1 MIYRAVHLP
10 KPHNLEIPEHPHLM
24 YIVQILIMMTLLF
37 ILAVQG
43 QAAAEDQ
50 SLPQLAVAVAE
61 AHTVQVAKVII
72 AL

>member
-1 MIYRAVHLP
+1 
-10 KPHNLEIPEHPHLM
+10 
-24 YIVQILIMMTLLF
+24 MMTLLF

-61 AHTVQVAKVII
+61 AVAV
-72 AL
+72 AAAAVAVSS

>member
-1 MIYRAVHLP
+1 MMI
-10 KPHNLEIPEHPHLM
+10 
-24 YIVQILIMMTLLF
+24 LLF

-43 QAAAEDQ
+43 QAAAEEQ

-61 AHTVQVAKVII
+61 AHTVQVAKVTI

>member
-1 MIYRAVHLP
+1 
-10 KPHNLEIPEHPHLM
+10 
-24 YIVQILIMMTLLF
+24 MMTLLF

-50 SLPQLAVAVAE
+50 SLPQLVVVVAE
-61 AHTVQVAKVII
+61 AHTVQVAKVTI